1 MEVAQP
7 RSHPPAHCAA
17 IGEDSAAGMADV
29 TTGVASAPRLPSAL
43 RTRTPP
49 QSPGL
54 GRAHPPEGAR

>member
-29 TTGVASAPRLPSAL
+29 TTGVASAPHED
-43 RTRTPP
+43 PP
-49 QSPGL
+49 TESGPWQ
-54 GRAHPPEGAR
+54 GAPT